1 MYLLSV
7 PAESV
12 FQSLAD
18 PLRVRLIRLLA
29 DSKEE
34 ACLCEFVES
43 LREPEYKLSKHLK
56 VLRQA
61 GLLSTAKE
69 GRWIYHRLVLDTS
82 FQKQLFKVV
91 QAIPDTE
98 RAFLKDKERFEKR
111 MRLRE
116 NGRCCVGIQEKALAG
131 AGKAK

>member
-7 PAESV
+7 PAENV

-18 PLRVRLIRLLA
+18 PLRVRVIRLLA

-43 LREPEYKLSKHLK
+43 LMEPEYKLSKHLK

-61 GLLSTAKE
+61 GLLSTEKE
-69 GRWIYHRLVLDTS
+69 GRWIYHRLVLDTP
-82 FQKQLFKVV
+82 FQQQLFKVV

-98 RAFLKDKERFEKR
+98 GVLSKDRERFKKR

-116 NGRCCVGIQEKALAG
+116 NGRCCVGVQNKSLAG
-131 AGKAK
+131 AGKVK